1 MKNRAFPNDIA
12 GEAPIVWKISMKI
25 VYEDKDQIVIHKP
38 AGVAT
43 QTARL
48 GEKDLVSEVKNH
60 IAKESGNSNP
70 YVAVINRLDQPVE
83 GIVLFAKN
91 AKAAAALTSQM
102 QDGSMQKFYY
112 AVVAGH
118 MDISEGQFIDYMQK
132 DARSNVSRVVSQTTP
147 NAKKAMLSYEVK
159 ANLEKM
165 QFLQIQLLTGRH
177 HQIRVQF
184 SHRGHALIG
193 DTKYG
198 SAESISLG
206 REMNARVPALC
217 AFCLKWKHP
226 VTKKELSVEI
236 QPDNSLMRGVYNE
249 AENFRD

>member
-1 MKNRAFPNDIA
+1 
-12 GEAPIVWKISMKI
+12 MKI

-60 IAKESGNSNP
+60 IAKESGSSNP

-91 AKAAAALTSQM
+91 AKAAAALTSQL
-102 QDGSMQKFYY
+102 QDGTMQKFYY
-112 AVVAGH
+112 AVVAGQ
-118 MDISEGQFIDYMQK
+118 MDMPEGMLIDYMEK
-132 DARSNVSRVVSQTTP
+132 DARSNLSRVVSEASR
-147 NAKKAMLSYEVK
+147 NAKKAILSYEVK

-165 QFLQIQLLTGRH
+165 QLLQIQLLTGRH

-184 SHRGHALIG
+184 SHRNHPLIG

-198 SAESISLG
+198 SPESISLS
-206 REMNARVPALC
+206 REVQARVPSLC

-226 VTKKELSVEI
+226 VTKKEVCVEI
-236 QPDNSLMRGVYNE
+236 QPDNPLMQGLSG
-249 AENFRD
+249 

>member
-1 MKNRAFPNDIA
+1 
-12 GEAPIVWKISMKI
+12 MKI

-60 IAKESGNSNP
+60 IAGSSGSNNP

-91 AKAAAALTSQM
+91 AKTAAALSAQM
-102 QDGSMQKFYY
+102 QDGRMEKYY
-112 AVVAGH
+112 LAVIYGN
-118 MDISEGQFIDYMQK
+118 MDVTEDKLVDYLQK
-132 DARSNVSRVVSQTTP
+132 DGKGNTSKVVSSG
-147 NAKKAMLSYEVK
+147 AKDGKKAMLEYCVEATAENRQLVR
-159 ANLEKM
+159 
-165 QFLQIQLLTGRH
+165 IHLLTGRH

-184 SHRGHALIG
+184 ASRKHPLIG

-198 SAESISLG
+198 TEQSMTFA
-206 REMNARVPALC
+206 RQCNARVPALC
-217 AFCLKWKHP
+217 AYKLLWKHP
-226 VTKKELSVEI
+226 VTGNDIKIQVEPENPVIQELRKSK
-236 QPDNSLMRGVYNE
+236 
-249 AENFRD
+249 

>member
-1 MKNRAFPNDIA
+1 
-12 GEAPIVWKISMKI
+12 MKI

-60 IAKESGNSNP
+60 IAKESGSSNP

-91 AKAAAALTSQM
+91 AKAAAALTSQL
-102 QDGSMQKFYY
+102 QDGTMQKFYY
-112 AVVAGH
+112 AVVAGQ
-118 MDISEGQFIDYMQK
+118 MDMPEGTLIDYMEK
-132 DARSNVSRVVSQTTP
+132 DARSNLSRVVSEASKS
-147 NAKKAMLSYEVK
+147 AKKAILSYEVK
-159 ANLEKM
+159 EKLDKM
-165 QFLQIQLLTGRH
+165 QLLQIQLLTGRH

-184 SHRGHALIG
+184 SHRNHPLIG

-198 SAESISLG
+198 SPESISLS
-206 REMNARVPALC
+206 REVQARVPSLC

-226 VTKKELSVEI
+226 VTKKEVCVEI
-236 QPDNSLMRGVYNE
+236 QPDNPLMQGLSG
-249 AENFRD
+249 

>member
-1 MKNRAFPNDIA
+1 
-12 GEAPIVWKISMKI
+12 MKI

-60 IAKESGNSNP
+60 IAKESGSSNP

-91 AKAAAALTSQM
+91 AKAAATLTSQL
-102 QDGSMQKFYY
+102 QDGTMQKFYY
-112 AVVAGH
+112 AVVFGQ
-118 MDISEGQFIDYMQK
+118 MDMPEGTLIDYMEK
-132 DARSNVSRVVSQTTP
+132 DARSNLSRVVSEASR
-147 NAKKAMLSYEVK
+147 NAKKAILSYEVK

-165 QFLQIQLLTGRH
+165 QLLQIQLLTGRH

-184 SHRGHALIG
+184 SHRKHPLIG

-198 SAESISLG
+198 SPESISLS
-206 REMNARVPALC
+206 RKVQARVPSLC

-226 VTKKELSVEI
+226 VTKKEVCVEI
-236 QPDNSLMRGVYNE
+236 QPDNPLMQGLSG
-249 AENFRD
+249 

>member
-1 MKNRAFPNDIA
+1 
-12 GEAPIVWKISMKI
+12 MKI

-70 YVAVINRLDQPVE
+70 YVAAINRLDQPVE

-91 AKAAAALTSQM
+91 AKAAAALTSQL
-102 QDGSMQKFYY
+102 QDGTMQKFYY
-112 AVVAGH
+112 AVVAGQ
-118 MDISEGQFIDYMQK
+118 MDMPEGTLIDYMEK
-132 DARSNVSRVVSQTTP
+132 DARSNLSRVVSEASR
-147 NAKKAMLSYEVK
+147 NAKKAILSYEVK

-165 QFLQIQLLTGRH
+165 QLLQIQLLTGRH

-184 SHRGHALIG
+184 SHRNHPLIG

-198 SAESISLG
+198 SPESISLS
-206 REMNARVPALC
+206 REVQARVPSLC

-226 VTKKELSVEI
+226 VTKKEVCVEI
-236 QPDNSLMRGVYNE
+236 QPDNPLMQGLSG
-249 AENFRD
+249 